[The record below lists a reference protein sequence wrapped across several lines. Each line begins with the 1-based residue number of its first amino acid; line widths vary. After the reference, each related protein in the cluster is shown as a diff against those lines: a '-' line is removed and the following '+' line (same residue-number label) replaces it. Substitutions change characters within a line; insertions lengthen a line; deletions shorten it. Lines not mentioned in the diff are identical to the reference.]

1 MLKEAKLYNG
11 TITIRFDDEK
21 HKYWDE
27 KGLPLISNT
36 GATKVLDKPAL
47 LGWVA
52 KEMGIFMKLNWDIT
66 REYTEEE
73 KIELIEKAKTEY
85 RWVSK
90 KAMDIGKEIHE
101 LVEKWIK
108 GEKVPLPKD
117 PKVLNGY
124 TAFLKYQKEH
134 KSKWL
139 LSERLVYSRKHKVS
153 GTMDALELI
162 EAEKSLYPT
171 DFKSSKGIYD
181 EMNFQVGG
189 YQMMLEEEI
198 QYLLT
203 LPFKEIKDPKD
214 KIIVKAYKKYGGF
227 KQRKIIRFGKIDGE
241 FEVKILDNYEMDR
254 DAFVACLALGKRIK
268 ALKKEWRENN
278 KKNKK

>member
-1 MLKEAKLYNG
+1 MLKEVKLYNG
-11 TITIRFDDEK
+11 TILLKFDDEK
-21 HKYWDE
+21 HKYWNE
-27 KGLPLISNT
+27 KGVPLISTT

-52 KEMGIFMKLNWDIT
+52 KEMGIFMQQNWDVN
-66 REYTEEE
+66 RQYTEEE
-73 KIELIEKAKTEY
+73 KIELIDKAKKEY

-90 KAMDIGKEIHE
+90 KATDIGTAIHE

-108 GEKVPLPKD
+108 GEKFDMPTD
-117 PKVLNGY
+117 ENVLNGL

-139 LSERLVYSRKHKVS
+139 LSERLVYSRKHQVS
-153 GTMDALELI
+153 GTMDGLELI
-162 EAEKSLYPT
+162 ESEKKLYPT

-181 EMNFQVGG
+181 EMNFQIGG

-198 QYLLT
+198 KYLLT
-203 LPFKEIKDPKD
+203 LPFSKIKDPKD
-214 KIIVKAYKKYGGF
+214 KILVKAYKKYGGF
-227 KQRKIIRFGKIDGE
+227 KQRKIIRFGKFDGE
-241 FEVKILDNYEMDR
+241 FEVKTLDNYEMDR
-254 DAFVACLALGKRIK
+254 DAFIACLAIGKRIK

-278 KKNKK
+278 KKK